1 MTDSIVELE
10 QIKTIDKCRI
20 KRYIGRITRTQMAGV
35 EEAIQKSL
43 GMEIPECVEAP

>member
-1 MTDSIVELE
+1 MVSLE

-20 KRYIGRITRTQMAGV
+20 EKYLGRITKDQMAKV
-35 EEAIQKSL
+35 EDAIRESL